1 MATKKTTTSAEMFEF
16 PTFDVSK
23 MTDSYREMADKSVN
37 QTKEAYAK
45 AKTVAEDATKAIEST
60 LETAQAGTVD
70 LSLKAID
77 AARGN
82 VEAFAVAH
90 GSFAWCEI
98 GCPDVRT
105 AERYF
110 MRKQAELMVDQ
121 TKVMQEAARKVAE
134 DVSKPVKAVCGKGNG
149 RIQGCLKSIS
159 EGDREKAGPSVRPFL
174 M

>member
-82 VEAFAVAH
+82 VEHSLSHMEALLGVKSVAQMIELQT
-90 GSFAWCEI
+90 G
-98 GCPDVRT
+98 
-105 AERYF
+105 YF
-110 MRKQAELMVDQ
+110 RKQAEMMADQ
-121 TKVMQEAARKVAE
+121 AKTMQEAARKLAE
-134 DVSKPVKAVCGKGNG
+134 DVSKPTKTVA
-149 RIQGCLKSIS
+149 
-159 EGDREKAGPSVRPFL
+159 EKAMSEIKAA
-174 M
+174 

>member
-82 VEAFAVAH
+82 VEHSLSHMEALLGVKSVAQMIELQT
-90 GSFAWCEI
+90 G
-98 GCPDVRT
+98 
-105 AERYF
+105 YF
-110 MRKQAELMVDQ
+110 RKQAEMMADQ
-121 TKVMQEAARKVAE
+121 AKTMQEAARKLAE
-134 DVSKPVKAVCGKGNG
+134 DVSKPSQDRCRKGD
-149 RIQGCLKSIS
+149 
-159 EGDREKAGPSVRPFL
+159 E
-174 M
+174 

>member
-45 AKTVAEDATKAIEST
+45 VKTVAEDTTKAIEST

-82 VEAFAVAH
+82 VEHSLSHMEALLGVKSVAQMI
-90 GSFAWCEI
+90 ELQ
-98 GCPDVRT
+98 T
-105 AERYF
+105 ATCASR
-110 MRKQAELMVDQ
+110 L
-121 TKVMQEAARKVAE
+121 
-134 DVSKPVKAVCGKGNG
+134 N
-149 RIQGCLKSIS
+149 
-159 EGDREKAGPSVRPFL
+159 
-174 M
+174 